1 MKRLIVNADDLGRSP
16 GVNRGIVRGHR
27 EGIVTSATLMA
38 NAPRAN
44 EAAALARDLP
54 RLGVGVHLVLTFA
67 APLSPPQEVPSLVR
81 EDARFPARPREI
93 RGRVRGEEALVEF
106 RRQIDRA
113 TALLG
118 RTPTHLDTHHSV
130 QNEPEVLWALAEIAR
145 EKGLPARQLSPA
157 MREELRRKGIRTPD
171 RFLPDFYGREAVTTV
186 ALLALLERLGPG
198 TTELMCH
205 PGEVDAELRT
215 SSYADERALELRT
228 LTDPAVADAV
238 RRAGVELVDYGV
250 V

>member
-1 MKRLIVNADDLGRSP
+1 M
-16 GVNRGIVRGHR
+16 
-27 EGIVTSATLMA
+27 
-38 NAPRAN
+38 
-44 EAAALARDLP
+44 
-54 RLGVGVHLVLTFA
+54 
-67 APLSPPQEVPSLVR
+67 
-81 EDARFPARPREI
+81 
-93 RGRVRGEEALVEF
+93 
-106 RRQIDRA
+106 
-113 TALLG
+113 
-118 RTPTHLDTHHSV
+118 

-215 SSYADERALELRT
+215 SSYADERALELRA

-238 RRAGVELVDYGV
+238 RRAEVELVDYGV